1 MSRNSGVLLFALV
14 AAISTPFPPSA
25 AISSAAILPGLEFIS
40 PLPGSAQIPPGTSLI
55 IRPGGILD
63 PTSVGAGL
71 LRVLGS
77 SSGIH
82 EGPLR
87 LSDDLRTLT
96 FQPDLPFAFGEQVIV
111 ALGAGLRTD
120 HGEAVPPAWSSFSTS
135 GPEREA
141 ILYLPGAAESDD
153 EPPPQAGGPGSA
165 NVIRVD
171 SLPSTTGEPLPPDF
185 PHVQATVFGPP
196 TPGRLFLSS
205 ITLGSVKTP
214 SFLMIL
220 ENDGTPFFQRKIDTQ
235 AIDFKMQP
243 DGRLTYFDRTAK
255 AFYALDTRFAVVD
268 SFRCGN
274 GYVTDGHDLVL
285 LPNGHALLMSYDPEL
300 VDLSPLKTGLGF
312 GIAVGL
318 IIQELDQRRN
328 VVFQWRSWDHF
339 KITDSIGRVTSGGGI
354 DYVHGNSIDADPDG
368 NIIISCRHMS
378 EVTKISRSTG
388 EILWRLGGKNN
399 QFTFINDPFAIS
411 RQHAVKLLPNGN
423 LVMFDNGNFRLPS
436 FSRAVEY
443 AIDETQ
449 KTATLVWQYR
459 LSPDA
464 FGPAFGYVQR
474 FPNGNTL
481 INWGNTTPTLTEV
494 APDGSIVSEL
504 TFDPGIATYRA
515 FRFDWPPPRPAEV
528 TFKPAVINKGAI
540 AGPLLAVI
548 EPVGSNFSAADV
560 LLPTVRLDGTL
571 RADAAMVIQ
580 PPDANG
586 DGIPDVTVQFPR
598 VAVDRFLSIGM
609 NRLEVTG
616 SLRDGTVFRGSAEL
630 RALAPDGAQTTPGS
644 LQLVSVPGA
653 LPVEIGAAGGPARPR
668 TFAVYDIQGRLVKRW
683 QTRGGAGD
691 RASWDG
697 RRADGRRVGSGIYLL
712 RAEDGLPGPAVKV
725 LIAR

>member
-1 MSRNSGVLLFALV
+1 MSRTGVLLFALV
-14 AAISTPFPPSA
+14 AAISTPVPRSA
-25 AISSAAILPGLEFIS
+25 SASSAAIPPGLEFVS
-40 PLPGSAQIPPGTSLI
+40 PFPGSAQIPPGTNLI
-55 IRPGGILD
+55 VRPGGVLD
-63 PTSVGAGL
+63 PASVGAGL
-71 LRVLGS
+71 LRVQGS
-77 SSGIH
+77 TSGIH
-82 EGPLR
+82 EGRLR
-87 LSDDLRTLT
+87 LSDDLRTVT
-96 FQPDLPFAFGEQVIV
+96 FQPDVPFAFGEQVSA
-111 ALGAGLRTD
+111 ALGTGLLTD
-120 HGEAVPPAWSSFSTS
+120 KGKAIPPAWFSFTTS
-135 GPEREA
+135 GPERESM
-141 ILYLPGAAESDD
+141 LYLTDGAEIDEEAPQPGGLDGAI
-153 EPPPQAGGPGSA
+153 
-165 NVIRVD
+165 VTRVD
-171 SLPSTTGEPLPPDF
+171 SLPGTTGEPLPPDF
-185 PHVQATVFGPP
+185 PHVQATVFGIPS
-196 TPGRLFLSS
+196 PGRLFLSNIKLSS
-205 ITLGSVKTP
+205 IATP
-214 SFLMIL
+214 SYLMIL
-220 ENDGTPFFQRKIDTQ
+220 ENDGSPFFQRKLDAQ
-235 AIDFKMQP
+235 ALDFKMQP
-243 DGRLTYFDRTAK
+243 DGRLTYFDGKAK
-255 AFYALDTRFAVVD
+255 AFYALDARFAVVD

-274 GYVTDGHDLVL
+274 GYGTDGHDLVL

-300 VDLSPLKTGLGF
+300 VDLTPLKMGLEF
-312 GIAVGL
+312 GVAIGL
-318 IIQELDQRRN
+318 IVQELDQQKS

-339 KITDSIGRVTSGGGI
+339 KITDSIGRVSTGGGL

-378 EVTKISRSTG
+378 EVTKISRTTG

-411 RQHAVKLLPNGN
+411 RQHAAKLLPNGH

-464 FGPAFGYVQR
+464 FGTAFGYVQR
-474 FPNGNTL
+474 FSNGNTL
-481 INWGNTTPTLTEV
+481 ISWGNTTPTLTEV

-515 FRFDWPPPRPAEV
+515 FRFEWPPARPAQV
-528 TFKPAVINKGAI
+528 TFKPGTINKGA

-548 EPVGSNFSAADV
+548 EPVASDFSPADV
-560 LLPTVRLDGTL
+560 LFPTVRLNGTL

-580 PPDANG
+580 PPDANA

-598 VAVDRFLSIGM
+598 EAVDPFLSMGV

-616 SLRDGTVFRGSAEL
+616 SLRDGSVFHGSSEV
-630 RALAPDGAQTTPGS
+630 RVLASDGAPTSPGS
-644 LQLVSVPGA
+644 LQLVSAPGA
-653 LPVEIGAAGGPARPR
+653 LPVEIGAAGGPARAR

-683 QTRGGAGD
+683 QTGGAGG

-712 RAEDGLPGPAVKV
+712 RTEDGPAGPAVKV